1 VERGVLVSV
10 IVPVFDGAR
19 YLTEAV
25 ESVRAQ
31 TYQPVEI
38 LVVDDGSTDET
49 AQVAGRLPGVRY
61 TFQEHAGIGA
71 ARNRGIAMAGGGV
84 FAFLDADDV
93 WLPEKLACQMA
104 VLREDPSVD
113 IVFGH
118 VEEFVSLEEADVD
131 RSGGRGPA
139 AGAVRGCI
147 PSAMAVRRESF
158 GRVGPFETNWRV
170 GEFASWLL
178 RAREIGLTVRFPPD
192 VVARRRV
199 HGENHGIRQRLAL
212 QDYARIIKQSL
223 DRRRAG
229 GQ

>member
-1 VERGVLVSV
+1 VEREGLVSV

-19 YLTEAV
+19 YLAEAV
-25 ESVRAQ
+25 ESVLAQ
-31 TYQPVEI
+31 AYEPLEI

-49 AQVAGRLPGVRY
+49 ARVAGGLPSVRY
-61 TFQEHAGIGA
+61 VFQEHAGIGA
-71 ARNRGIAMAGGGV
+71 ARNHGVAMARGGV

-118 VEEFVSLEEADVD
+118 VEEFVSAEPDVD
-131 RSGGRGPA
+131 RGGRRGPA
-139 AGAVRGCI
+139 GEAVRGCI

-158 GRVGPFETNWRV
+158 ERVGPFETNWRV

-178 RAREIGLTVRFPPD
+178 RAREMGLTVRIPPD

-199 HGENHGIRQRLAL
+199 HGENHGIRQRQAL
-212 QDYARIIKQSL
+212 QDYVRIIKRSL